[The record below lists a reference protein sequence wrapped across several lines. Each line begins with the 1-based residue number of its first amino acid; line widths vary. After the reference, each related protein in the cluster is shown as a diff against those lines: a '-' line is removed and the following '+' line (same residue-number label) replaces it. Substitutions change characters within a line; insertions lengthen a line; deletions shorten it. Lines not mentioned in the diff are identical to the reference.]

1 MPWRIALR
9 AHDGT
14 ILGTN
19 EPGKFTGCGGEMM
32 AADRIDP
39 SAGANDP
46 SCLRRMCRLC
56 RLRTDWRRRAGDRA
70 SLVRKADSSLRFGM
84 TNKGAMTN
92 KIV

>member
-46 SCLRRMCRLC
+46 SWPGWWVLKTDVQVVPVENGLAPTRR
-56 RLRTDWRRRAGDRA
+56 
-70 SLVRKADSSLRFGM
+70 
-84 TNKGAMTN
+84 
-92 KIV
+92 

>member
-1 MPWRIALR
+1 
-9 AHDGT
+9 
-14 ILGTN
+14 
-19 EPGKFTGCGGEMM
+19 
-32 AADRIDP
+32 
-39 SAGANDP
+39 
-46 SCLRRMCRLC
+46 LC